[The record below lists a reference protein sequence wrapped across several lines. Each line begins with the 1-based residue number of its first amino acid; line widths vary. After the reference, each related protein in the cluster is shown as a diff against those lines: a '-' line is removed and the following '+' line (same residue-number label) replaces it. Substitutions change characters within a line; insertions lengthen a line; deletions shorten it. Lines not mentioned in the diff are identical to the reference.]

1 MESHTLIDSLAY
13 AFTSCSGLIYFLPIQ
28 KYKEIILYIKPERV
42 LG

>member
-13 AFTSCSGLIYFLPIQ
+13 TFTSCSGLIYFLPIQ
-28 KYKEIILYIKPERV
+28 KYKEIILYIKPEKV